1 MTWVATAS
9 ISALAIAA
17 IGTGTEMYEAHQ
29 SEEMQEKALE
39 NKQLQNK
46 YNSMV
51 RKNQTLDAMDRQLQT
66 NEAHSAASG
75 VEMNSPSVFAQNMDV
90 AQQGQHAIHN
100 SDVAESLNNYS
111 IEMQKQQARQQ
122 EHGAMIEGGLSIAG
136 DAATAGYMYKIPKVQ
151 TSSLAQNKQAS
162 NMVQA
167 YSPQSGAGVFMQQAG
182 VSNAAEFS

>member
-1 MTWVATAS
+1 MC
-9 ISALAIAA
+9 I
-17 IGTGTEMYEAHQ
+17 
-29 SEEMQEKALE
+29 
-39 NKQLQNK
+39 
-46 YNSMV
+46 
-51 RKNQTLDAMDRQLQT
+51 RDRLQT

-136 DAATAGYMYKIPKVQ
+136 DAATAGAMAGYMYKIPKVQ

-162 NMVQA
+162 NMIQA